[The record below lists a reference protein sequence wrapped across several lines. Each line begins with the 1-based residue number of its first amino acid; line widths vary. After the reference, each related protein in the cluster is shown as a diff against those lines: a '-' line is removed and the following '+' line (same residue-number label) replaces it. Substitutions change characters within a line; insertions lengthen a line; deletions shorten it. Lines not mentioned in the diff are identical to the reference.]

1 MAIYL
6 VSYDLN
12 APGKDYSLLYASIK
26 ELSSS
31 WWHYLDSTWFIQT
44 ELPPSV
50 LRDKLRQVLDST
62 DRIIVIKVTL
72 PWASYNLSDKAVQW
86 LKNNT

>member
-1 MAIYL
+1 MATYL

-12 APGKDYSLLYASIK
+12 TPGKDYSLLYASIK
-26 ELSSS
+26 ELSGS
-31 WWHYLDSTWFIQT
+31 WWHYLDSTWFIRT

-62 DRIIVIKVTL
+62 DQIIIIKVTL
-72 PWASYNLSDKAVQW
+72 PWASYNLSDEAVQW